1 MKVILTTTIKK
12 LGKMGDKVS
21 VKPGYARNF
30 LFPNNMA
37 LRENK
42 KNIEYYEKVKDKIKI
57 DEEKKINDA
66 KILMEKI
73 NKIEI
78 IFNKESDEKDQLY
91 GSISKK
97 EILDY
102 LSNNNIKVKSDDLII
117 KNQIKSIGEHI
128 IEINPYEG
136 IHQDISINQ
145 ISLSQLT
152 PSKTIKEI
160 RLRIAQLTK
169 EFSGR
174 IAHRL
179 GSDLNQLNGIE
190 KRLHAVSPF
199 SILDRGYS
207 IVTNSKQEI
216 IKNVGQAK
224 PSEKLSV
231 KLSDGELSVEVS
243 K

>member
-42 KNIEYYEKVKDKIKI
+42 KNTEYYEKVKDKIKI

-66 KILMEKI
+66 KLLIEKI

-78 IFNKESDEKDQLY
+78 IFSKEADEKDQLY

-102 LSNNNIKVKSDDLII
+102 LSNKNIKVKSDDLII
-117 KNQIKSIGEHI
+117 KNQIKSIGEHM
-128 IEINPYEG
+128 IEISPYEG
-136 IHQDISINQ
+136 MHHDILI
-145 ISLSQLT
+145 
-152 PSKTIKEI
+152 
-160 RLRIAQLTK
+160 
-169 EFSGR
+169 
-174 IAHRL
+174 
-179 GSDLNQLNGIE
+179 
-190 KRLHAVSPF
+190 
-199 SILDRGYS
+199 
-207 IVTNSKQEI
+207 IVK
-216 IKNVGQAK
+216 KN
-224 PSEKLSV
+224 
-231 KLSDGELSVEVS
+231 
-243 K
+243 